1 MRQASKVVVLAAAG
15 ATQVSPSLEEPYSI
29 TGIIPYPS
37 QGSVSRPLSSPAS
50 AHVPACGIS
59 AYIWRFQEI
68 MSMCACERHDL
79 SISHPCHPSS
89 AISFCKTLGVGQTH
103 TQATQLATAP

>member
-37 QGSVSRPLSSPAS
+37 QGSVSRPLPGLRPCA
-50 AHVPACGIS
+50 PACGIS
-59 AYIWRFQEI
+59 SCIWRFQEI

-79 SISHPCHPSS
+79 PISHPCHPSS
-89 AISFCKTLGVGQTH
+89 AICKTLGVGQTH

>member
-37 QGSVSRPLSSPAS
+37 QGSVSRPL
-50 AHVPACGIS
+50 
-59 AYIWRFQEI
+59 
-68 MSMCACERHDL
+68 
-79 SISHPCHPSS
+79 PCY
-89 AISFCKTLGVGQTH
+89 
-103 TQATQLATAP
+103 

>member
-37 QGSVSRPLSSPAS
+37 QGSVSRPLPGLR
-50 AHVPACGIS
+50 P
-59 AYIWRFQEI
+59 
-68 MSMCACERHDL
+68 CARLRNL
-79 SISHPCHPSS
+79 SIYLE
-89 AISFCKTLGVGQTH
+89 ISGDYEHVCL
-103 TQATQLATAP
+103 